1 MKTEYKARLISIFII
16 AILDIVAVINMRD
29 YISISKIV
37 GIVLVLSVVPVILL
51 LINSK
56 SRLSSIMTNTCLLLI
71 ALWGIVYLLYFR
83 RPLGALL
90 SITCAVAFACRLI
103 FPPLRRKDKRGRK
116 LAVICVML
124 LCIGMITYL
133 SNHLLRIENYATT
146 NGSAAMWNEQLEKYA
161 DELCADADTP
171 EQKVQVIYQWII
183 ANISYDDSKDMLYQ
197 YFSLEDTMA
206 SRSGLCYDYACL
218 FTAMCRSQGIPCV
231 SVDGYDRKNPYNQ
244 HAWNRV
250 YYNGSWWNLDVTHDA
265 NSNNKTPYGFHKLCS
280 YDSPSDEFIIMRI
293 Y

>member
-1 MKTEYKARLISIFII
+1 MKIEDKARFISISII
-16 AILDIVAVINMRD
+16 AIMDIVAAINMRD
-29 YISISKIV
+29 YISVSKIV
-37 GIVLVLSVVPVILL
+37 GIILVLSVVPAILIL
-51 LINSK
+51 VNGK
-56 SRLSSIMTNTCLLLI
+56 SRLSAIMTNACLLLT

-90 SITCAVAFACRLI
+90 SITCAIAFACRLI
-103 FPPLRRKDKRGRK
+103 FPPLKRKDKLGRK

-124 LCIGMITYL
+124 LCIGIITYL
-133 SNHLLRIENYATT
+133 SNHLFRIENYATA
-146 NGSAAMWNEQLEKYA
+146 NGSAAMWNKQLEKYT
-161 DELCADADTP
+161 DELCANVETS
-171 EQKVQVIYQWII
+171 EQKVQIIYQWVID
-183 ANISYDDSKDMLYQ
+183 NISYDHGKDMLYQ

-206 SRSGLCYDYACL
+206 SRNGLCYDYACL

-231 SVDGYDRKNPYNQ
+231 SVDGCDRKNPYNQ

-265 NSNNKTPYGFHKLCS
+265 NPNNKTPYGFHKLDS
-280 YDSPSDEFIIMRI
+280 YDSLSDEFIIMRI